1 MCVTQHIIP
10 YHMSGKKFFGRSA
23 IRDVTD
29 KRLPLLNE
37 YLKVRT
43 LVFFLSPRLIIL
55 FAIQL
60 CVCVWQG
67 ARVQICSLLFSSSQ
81 HRVLNNLRFRHDIKN
96 NLVSPSTKHNVSC
109 LCP

>member
-43 LVFFLSPRLIIL
+43 LVVFFISTIDHPVCYP
-55 FAIQL
+55 AV
-60 CVCVWQG
+60 CVCVCG
-67 ARVQICSLLFSSSQ
+67 
-81 HRVLNNLRFRHDIKN
+81 RVLEFKFVVCYSAPVNTGYSII
-96 NLVSPSTKHNVSC
+96 
-109 LCP
+109 